1 MNNCAPHNR
10 NTRLN
15 ISATIYNILCGFSSR
30 KVFDEYVCFGIR
42 DISFQV
48 FFRNFSVMPNLPLEF
63 CLLANERTQ
72 EFGSIKK
79 SLVKKI
85 SAPLFLSRERQRRN
99 RLFATVERLAQ
110 IALCKFGKLLCGE
123 VFLVRQSVC
132 LPLYAFFEH
141 VAHISGI
148 SEVAVLMAHHA
159 VEPVF

>member
-1 MNNCAPHNR
+1 MNNYAPHNR

-30 KVFDEYVCFGIR
+30 EVFDEYVCFWIR

-79 SLVKKI
+79 FGKKNLC
-85 SAPLFLSRERQRRN
+85 PT
-99 RLFATVERLAQ
+99 LFAEREAET
-110 IALCKFGKLLCGE
+110 K
-123 VFLVRQSVC
+123 
-132 LPLYAFFEH
+132 
-141 VAHISGI
+141 
-148 SEVAVLMAHHA
+148 
-159 VEPVF
+159 

>member
-1 MNNCAPHNR
+1 MNNYAPHNR

-48 FFRNFSVMPNLPLEF
+48 FFRNFSVMPNLPLDF
-63 CLLANERTQ
+63 CLFATEWTQ

-79 SLVKKI
+79 FGKKNLY
-85 SAPLFLSRERQRRN
+85 PTLLQREVETKI

-123 VFLVRQSVC
+123 VFLVRQSVS

>member
-1 MNNCAPHNR
+1 MNNYAPHNR

-30 KVFDEYVCFGIR
+30 KVFDEYVCFWIR

-63 CLLANERTQ
+63 CLFATEWTQ

-79 SLVKKI
+79 FGKKNLC
-85 SAPLFLSRERQRRN
+85 PTLLLREKQRQKI

>member
-1 MNNCAPHNR
+1 MNNYAPHNR

-30 KVFDEYVCFGIR
+30 KVFDEYVCFWIR

-48 FFRNFSVMPNLPLEF
+48 FFRNFSVIPNLPLEF
-63 CLLANERTQ
+63 CLFATEWTQ

-79 SLVKKI
+79 FGKKKSLPHSFCRKRGRDEI
-85 SAPLFLSRERQRRN
+85 
-99 RLFATVERLAQ
+99 RLFATVESLAQ

-123 VFLVRQSVC
+123 VFLVRQSVS

>member
-1 MNNCAPHNR
+1 MNNYAPHNR

-48 FFRNFSVMPNLPLEF
+48 FF
-63 CLLANERTQ
+63 Q
-72 EFGSIKK
+72 EFLSYAEFAARILFICYRMDARIRQHQKVWQK
-79 SLVKKI
+79 NLCPTLLLREKQRQKI
-85 SAPLFLSRERQRRN
+85 

-123 VFLVRQSVC
+123 IFLVRQSVS